1 MISSFA
7 GRAYRRTADLA
18 KRRSGALLLVAAL
31 AVIGAS
37 YAAFTP
43 SSSAAPGDQ
52 PSVAVREGQRLFN
65 ESCISCHGRNLQG
78 VPGRGPSLIGV
89 GGAAVDFQVS
99 SGRMPLAAQAAQAAR
114 KPAKFNDAQIAQ
126 LAAYVQ
132 ANGGGPDVPSGQ
144 LRSDDKSV
152 IAEGGQLFRLNC
164 AACHAMSTKGGALSS
179 GKTAPNLVDATDRQ
193 IYEAMLT
200 GPENMPVF
208 GNNQLTP
215 DQKKAIVS
223 YVQAQKADMDQ
234 GGFGI
239 GRSGPVPEGL
249 VVFVVGIV
257 ALLFVGLWIAGKS

>member
-7 GRAYRRTADLA
+7 GRASRRAADLA
-18 KRRSGALLLVAAL
+18 KRRSGVLLLIAAL
-31 AVIGAS
+31 AVIGAG

-52 PSVAVREGQRLFN
+52 SSVAVREGQRLFN
-65 ESCISCHGRNLQG
+65 GSCLSCHGRNLQG

-99 SGRMPLAAQAAQAAR
+99 SGRMPLAGQAAQAAR
-114 KPAKFNDAQIAQ
+114 KPPKFTDPQITQ

-132 ANGGGPDVPSGQ
+132 SFGGPDVPTGTLSSSN
-144 LRSDDKSV
+144 RDT
-152 IAEGGQLFRLNC
+152 IAEGGRLFRLNC
-164 AACHAMSTKGGALSS
+164 AACHAFSAKGGALSS
-179 GKTAPNLVDATDRQ
+179 GKTAPSLDAATDRQ

-208 GNNQLTP
+208 ANNQLTP
-215 DQKKAIVS
+215 DQKKAVIS
-223 YVQAQKADMDQ
+223 YVQAQKADVDP

-249 VVFVVGIV
+249 VIFVVGIV
-257 ALLFVGLWIAGKS
+257 ALLFVTLWIAGKS

>member
-7 GRAYRRTADLA
+7 GRASRRVADLV
-18 KRRSGALLLVAAL
+18 KRRSGVLLLVAAL

-52 PSVAVREGQRLFN
+52 SSVAVRKGQELFN
-65 ESCISCHGRNLQG
+65 SSCLTCHGRTLQG
-78 VPGRGPSLIGV
+78 VPGRGPSLVGV

-99 SGRMPLAAQAAQAAR
+99 SGRMPLAAQAAQSVR
-114 KPAKFNDAQIAQ
+114 KPAKFDDAQIAQ
-126 LAAYVQ
+126 LAAYV
-132 ANGGGPDVPSGQ
+132 GSFGGPDVPTGALSS
-144 LRSDDKSV
+144 SDRDT
-152 IAEGGQLFRLNC
+152 IAEGGRLFRLNC
-164 AACHAMSTKGGALSS
+164 AACHAFSTKGGALSS
-179 GKTAPNLVDATDRQ
+179 GKTAPNLNEATDRQ

-208 GNNQLTP
+208 ANNQLSP
-215 DQKKAIVS
+215 DEKKAILS
-223 YVQAQKADMDQ
+223 YVQAQKADMDP

-249 VVFVVGIV
+249 VIFVIGIIG
-257 ALLFVGLWIAGKS
+257 LLFVTLWIAGKS